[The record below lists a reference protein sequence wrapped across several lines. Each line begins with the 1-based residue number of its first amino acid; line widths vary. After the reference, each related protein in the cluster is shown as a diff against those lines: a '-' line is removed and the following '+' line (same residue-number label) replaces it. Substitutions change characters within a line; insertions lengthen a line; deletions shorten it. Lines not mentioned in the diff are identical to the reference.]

1 MLKVVFDTNVYVSAF
16 AFPNSKAEEAYLLA
30 VRGKIELYT
39 SVPILTELARK
50 LREKFHWDD
59 NEITSILKHISRI
72 ATVTKPDI
80 KITLLQ
86 DETDNRILEC
96 AKASNA
102 NLIVT
107 GDKHLLSLKE
117 FDGIGI
123 TRIAGFLYIFKLR
136 TNLKHEKPVDRT
148 YS

>member
-1 MLKVVFDTNVYVSAF
+1 MLKVVFDTNLYISALIT
-16 AFPNSKAEEAYLLA
+16 PDSKAEDAYLLA
-30 VRGKIELYT
+30 VRGKVELYT
-39 SVPILTELARK
+39 SVSILTELARE

-59 NEITSILKHISRI
+59 SEITSLLKHISKV
-72 ATVTKPDI
+72 ATVMKPSI
-80 KITLLQ
+80 KIKLLN

-117 FDGIGI
+117 FEGIGI
-123 TRIAGFLYIFKLR
+123 TRIAGFLYIF
-136 TNLKHEKPVDRT
+136 EGGEGSKP
-148 YS
+148 

>member
-16 AFPNSKAEEAYLLA
+16 AFPNSKAEEAYLLV
-30 VRGKIELYT
+30 VRDKVELYT

-50 LREKFHWDD
+50 LREKFHWEDRK
-59 NEITSILKHISRI
+59 ITYILKHISRI
-72 ATVTKPDI
+72 GTVTKPDI
-80 KITLLQ
+80 KITRLQ

-107 GDKHLLSLKE
+107 GDQHLLSLKE

-123 TRIAGFLYIFKLR
+123 TRIAGFLYIFEAKDKSK
-136 TNLKHEKPVDRT
+136 T
-148 YS
+148 

>member
-16 AFPNSKAEEAYLLA
+16 VFPNSKAEEAYLLV
-30 VRGKIELYT
+30 VRDKVELYT

-50 LREKFHWDD
+50 LRENFYWEDRK
-59 NEITSILKHISRI
+59 ITYILKHLSRI

-80 KITLLQ
+80 NITRLQ

-107 GDKHLLSLKE
+107 GDQHLLSLKE

-123 TRIAGFLYIFKLR
+123 TRIAGFLYIFEAKDKSK
-136 TNLKHEKPVDRT
+136 T
-148 YS
+148 